1 MLKLKKWLLSLLAM
15 AVIAVPVMAGTN
27 DAKAAN
33 GNTAN
38 ATSAEASP
46 AAPSPILTSTTVDA
60 NVSTSSPDPEPSPQA
75 GAKPMG
81 APPPV
86 PPPAVVPAV
95 APTRVLPVDPPRRD
109 GLVPAFKMGA
119 VKMTPYG
126 FIKSTAAHDS
136 SAPNGD
142 DFPFIG
148 LFTANAT
155 GTTNTGPTKD
165 PEFHIKARASRF
177 GANFEWPD
185 ASPKLTFTGRVEA
198 DFEGNFSV
206 VDNRNVSSI
215 RSNAPQLRL
224 AYDAHG
230 LCRQRQD

>member
-27 DAKAAN
+27 DAKTAN

-60 NVSTSSPDPEPSPQA
+60 NVSTSSPDPDPAPQA

-86 PPPAVVPAV
+86 PPPAVIPAV

-109 GLVPAFKMGA
+109 GLVPAFKVGA
-119 VKMTPYG
+119 VRVTPYG

-148 LFTANAT
+148 LFTANSHWDYEH
-155 GTTNTGPTKD
+155 GPYER
-165 PEFHIKARASRF
+165 PRIPHQ
-177 GANFEWPD
+177 GACLAFWR
-185 ASPKLTFTGRVEA
+185 KL
-198 DFEGNFSV
+198 
-206 VDNRNVSSI
+206 
-215 RSNAPQLRL
+215 
-224 AYDAHG
+224 
-230 LCRQRQD
+230 